1 MAMSLEEILSVPEEE
16 LGRLSKVKV
25 KILPDLDSFYMDFAR
40 TIADEIRANNREGKP
55 TRMILPVGPTPQYP
69 ILARISNE
77 EKISWKNVYT
87 FNMDEYLDWQGRPVP
102 VDHPMSFEG
111 YMRRNLFDLLDRE
124 IRIPEDHI
132 HFPHPFRI
140 DEISKKIQE
149 VGGIDTCYGGIG
161 YHGHIAFNEPPISR
175 WYKIS
180 KEEFRNSLTRVL
192 HLSDDTFV
200 VNSFCGAGGNSQAIP
215 PMAVTLGM
223 KDILS
228 SRKIRLY
235 CDGGNWQKTVFRIAL
250 LGEVCVE
257 YPVTFIQ
264 EHPDA
269 MVTADAW
276 TAKAPASAPK

>member
-1 MAMSLEEILSVPEEE
+1 MGMSLEEILSIPAEK
-16 LGRLSKVKV
+16 LGEAGPVKV
-25 KILPDLDSFYMDFAR
+25 NVMPDLNSFYMDFAR
-40 TIADEIRANNREGKP
+40 TIADEIKANNASGKP

-69 ILARISNE
+69 ILAKISNK
-77 EKISWKNVYT
+77 EKISWKNVHT

-111 YMRRNLFDLLDRE
+111 YMRRNLFDLLDDE
-124 IRIPEDHI
+124 ISIPEDQAHY
-132 HFPHPFRI
+132 PHPFRI
-140 DEISKKIQE
+140 DEISEKIQE

-161 YHGHIAFNEPPISR
+161 YHGHIAFNEPHISR
-175 WYKIS
+175 WYKVS
-180 KEEFRNSLTRVL
+180 KEEFKNSLTRVI
-192 HLSDDTFV
+192 HLADDTFV
-200 VNSFCGAGGNSQAIP
+200 INSFCGAGGNSQAIP

-228 SRKIRLY
+228 SDKIRLY

-250 LGEVCVE
+250 LGEVSVE

-276 TAKAPASAPK
+276 TAEAPAAAPK

>member
-1 MAMSLEEILSVPEEE
+1 MGMSLDEILSIPAKK
-16 LGRLSKVKV
+16 LGEAGPVKV
-25 KILPDLDSFYMDFAR
+25 NVMPDLNSFYMDFAR
-40 TIADEIRANNREGKP
+40 TIADEIKANNASGKP

-69 ILARISNE
+69 ILAKISNK
-77 EKISWKNVYT
+77 EKISWKNVHT

-111 YMRRNLFDLLDRE
+111 YMRRNLFDLLDDE
-124 IRIPEDHI
+124 ICIPEEQAHY
-132 HFPHPFRI
+132 PHPFRI
-140 DEISKKIQE
+140 DEISEKIQE

-161 YHGHIAFNEPPISR
+161 YHGHIAFNEPKISR
-175 WYKIS
+175 WYKVS
-180 KEEFRNSLTRVL
+180 KEEFKNSLTRVI
-192 HLSDDTFV
+192 HLADDTFV
-200 VNSFCGAGGNSQAIP
+200 VNSFCGAGGNSQAVP

-228 SRKIRLY
+228 SDKIRLY

-250 LGEVCVE
+250 LGEVSVE

-276 TAKAPASAPK
+276 TAEAPAAAPK

>member
-1 MAMSLEEILSVPEEE
+1 MGMIEEILSIPAEK
-16 LGRLSKVKV
+16 LGEAGPVKVKV
-25 KILPDLDSFYMDFAR
+25 LPDLNSFYMDFAR
-40 TIADEIRANNREGKP
+40 TIADEIKANNASGKP

-77 EKISWKNVYT
+77 EKISWKNVHT

-111 YMRRNLFDLLDRE
+111 YMRRNLFDLLDE
-124 IRIPEDHI
+124 KISIPEDQTHY
-132 HFPHPFRI
+132 PHPFRI
-140 DEISKKIQE
+140 DEISEKIQA

-161 YHGHIAFNEPPISR
+161 YHGHIAFNEPHISR
-175 WYKIS
+175 WYSVS
-180 KEEFRNSLTRVL
+180 KEEFRNSLTRVI
-192 HLSDDTFV
+192 HLADDTFV
-200 VNSFCGAGGNSQAIP
+200 INSFCGAGGNSQAIP

-223 KDILS
+223 KDILGS
-228 SRKIRLY
+228 DKIRLY

-250 LGEVCVE
+250 LGEVSVE

-269 MVTADAW
+269 MVTADAL
-276 TAKAPASAPK
+276 TAEAPAAAPK